1 MSAGCSSQRLQL
13 VSVHMM
19 NLSQKTPWF
28 CPHIY
33 IICCLSKSQVSL
45 SQQNASSC
53 FQSRS
58 QISFSQQE
66 PDLTFT
72 AGARFHFHNRSQ
84 ISLSQQ
90 EPDLSRALLQVQVTK
105 DAFQQ
110 LLGKE
115 PKVAAIH
122 AGLECGIIGE
132 KVPGMDA
139 VSYGPTIT
147 GAHSPD
153 EQVSRQLLHL
163 QILMQSTLSN
173 KKLCST
179 AVEWVSLQD
188 CCQMG
193 ELVVVVSNE

>member
-1 MSAGCSSQRLQL
+1 LVLLSYLQHL
-13 VSVHMM
+13 
-19 NLSQKTPWF
+19 LSEQKPGL
-28 CPHIY
+28 I
-33 IICCLSKSQVSL
+33 
-45 SQQNASSC
+45 
-53 FQSRS
+53 
-58 QISFSQQE
+58 
-66 PDLTFT
+66 FT
-72 AGARFHFHNRSQ
+72 AAAAAAAARSHFHSRSQ

-90 EPDLSRALLQVQVTK
+90 EPDLSKALLQLQVTK

-153 EQVSRQLLHL
+153 EQVSRQLHL
-163 QILMQSTLSN
+163 QIMMQSTKCFAAL
-173 KKLCST
+173 L
-179 AVEWVSLQD
+179 
-188 CCQMG
+188 
-193 ELVVVVSNE
+193 

>member
-1 MSAGCSSQRLQL
+1 MVLPSYLHHL
-13 VSVHMM
+13 
-19 NLSQKTPWF
+19 LSEQKPGLIVAAKCQF
-28 CPHIY
+28 LLP
-33 IICCLSKSQVSL
+33 KQK
-45 SQQNASSC
+45 
-53 FQSRS
+53 
-58 QISFSQQE
+58 

-90 EPDLSRALLQVQVTK
+90 EPDFSRALLQVQVTK

-188 CCQMG
+188 CC
-193 ELVVVVSNE
+193 

>member
-72 AGARFHFHNRSQ
+72 PGARSQ
-84 ISLSQQ
+84 
-90 EPDLSRALLQVQVTK
+90 LQLQVTK

-153 EQVSRQLLHL
+153 EQVSRQRLHL
-163 QILMQSTLSN
+163 QILMQSMLSN
-173 KKLCST
+173 KNC
-179 AVEWVSLQD
+179 AVLLLN
-188 CCQMG
+188 G
-193 ELVVVVSNE
+193 